1 MKFPVINH
9 IDDLR
14 PHVQDKKEIRF
25 MEQPNGTTVACY
37 LFSDSNTFDSEMAL
51 ECRGITFDSVGRIC
65 SRPLHKFFNLG
76 EKSWLTPDELL
87 KRNDIAGI
95 YEKLDGSMIAT
106 AWVDGKLEW
115 RSKKSFDSNVVR
127 LAKQFLSL
135 PENVDILRF
144 AQICAE
150 DGFTAIFELTHPEAR
165 IVVGQDEPRMRLLHI
180 RHNETGGYANRE
192 LHYLWG
198 VAQLHGVSMPPEYTG
213 ISIQGILSSL
223 ETMKDMEGYV
233 IQFQN
238 GDMVKI
244 KCPWYVRLH
253 RSITFLRE
261 RDIARLALH
270 EELDDVK
277 GALREAGIDLQPVE
291 EVETRLKGILT
302 GIMDQVERMYSSGAE
317 MSRKDFAIQFKE
329 HPLFSLAMLRFTGR
343 DLNLVEWYEKK
354 RLNEEFSLRVLAEE
368 AVAEAI
374 EA

>member
-1 MKFPVINH
+1 MKFLVIKH

-25 MEQPNGTTVACY
+25 MQQQNGTTVACY

-135 PENVDILRF
+135 PENQNIVNLVSDFFLRGLTF
-144 AQICAE
+144 
-150 DGFTAIFELTHPEAR
+150 IFELTHPEAR
-165 IVVGQDEPRMRLLHI
+165 IVVAQEEPQMRLLHI
-180 RHNETGGYANRE
+180 RNTVTGE
-192 LHYLWG
+192 YLERDTLAWSCALDYE
-198 VAQLHGVSMPPEYTG
+198 VPIVPEYTG

-233 IQFQN
+233 IQFKN

-244 KCPWYVRLH
+244 KCPWYVHLH

-302 GIMDQVERMYSSGAE
+302 GIMDQVERMYCSGAE

-354 RLNEEFSLRVLAEE
+354 RLNEEFSLRVLAEG